1 MNLISALKYN
11 FFRENT
17 VEREMSNATMG
28 KQKDISRIQDILAL
42 FYFFKEVM
50 VLTKGKFGEIQLNAM
65 NKT

>member
-1 MNLISALKYN
+1 
-11 FFRENT
+11 
-17 VEREMSNATMG
+17 MSNATMG

-42 FYFFKEVM
+42 LVLFFKEVM